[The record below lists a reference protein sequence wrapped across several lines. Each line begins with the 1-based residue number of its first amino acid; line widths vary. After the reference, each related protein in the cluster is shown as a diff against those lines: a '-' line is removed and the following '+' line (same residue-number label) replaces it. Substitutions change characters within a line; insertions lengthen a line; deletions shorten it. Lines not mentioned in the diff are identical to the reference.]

1 MRLIADEGRSLAA
14 LRAEL
19 PCPVSTPEVRFP
31 CPDERK
37 FEVANEIGKRLSAAG
52 APFTG
57 IDGVRAESGDG
68 WWLLRASNTQ
78 PMLVARCEAADDAAL
93 QRLKD
98 DLASQLRRSGIDPPD
113 F

>member
-1 MRLIADEGRSLAA
+1 MR
-14 LRAEL
+14 
-19 PCPVSTPEVRFP
+19 FH

-37 FEVANEIGKRLSAAG
+37 FQVADEIRDRLRAAG
-52 APFTG
+52 SRFTG
-57 IDGVRAESGDG
+57 IDGVRAESAEG

-78 PMLVARCEAADDAAL
+78 PMLVARCEAADAAAL

-98 DLASQLRRSGIDPPD
+98 ELALQLRSSGVDPPN